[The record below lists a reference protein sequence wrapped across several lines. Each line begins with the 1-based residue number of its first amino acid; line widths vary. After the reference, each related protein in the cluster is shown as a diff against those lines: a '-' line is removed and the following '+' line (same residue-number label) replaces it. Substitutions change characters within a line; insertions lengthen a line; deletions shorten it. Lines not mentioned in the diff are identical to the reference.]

1 MERLPRAFK
10 NSHKAAALIPFL
22 VAGDPTFD
30 ISRSL
35 FETLLRGPADI
46 VEIGIPY
53 SDPLADGPVIQAS
66 ALRSL
71 RSNFQ
76 LPRAFE
82 MTQALRAKTDKGLV
96 LFTYMNPVFQ
106 YTPSRFFADAAQAG
120 ADGVIIPDLPF
131 EESPVLRAE
140 ADKYG
145 MALIPL
151 IAPTSSESR
160 IASIAAAARGFVYCV
175 AALGVTGERAKMAE
189 NVSQLVTAAQR
200 YTQLPIA
207 VGFGVSTAEQAKQT
221 ASFADGVIVGSAF
234 IRRLERA
241 LPSSSAE
248 SADELALIH
257 AIDTFAAELASGLT
271 PSSRQQA

>member
-1 MERLPRAFK
+1 MERLLQAFN

-30 ISRSL
+30 LSL
-35 FETLLRGPADI
+35 SMFETLVRGPADI

-82 MTQALRAKTDKGLV
+82 MTRELRAKTSKGLV
-96 LFTYMNPVFQ
+96 LFTYMNPVYQ
-106 YTPSRFFADAAQAG
+106 YTPSRFFADAAEAG
-120 ADGVIIPDLPF
+120 ADGAIIPDLPF
-131 EESPVLRAE
+131 EESALVRAE
-140 ADKYG
+140 ADKHG
-145 MALIPL
+145 VALIPL

-160 IASIAAAARGFVYCV
+160 IAAIVEKARGFVYCV
-175 AALGVTGERAKMAE
+175 AALGVTGERAKMAA
-189 NVSQLVTAAQR
+189 NVSQLVETARR

-207 VGFGVSTAEQAKQT
+207 VGFGVSSAEQAKQT

-234 IRRLERA
+234 IRRLEQA
-241 LPSSSAE
+241 LPASAAE
-248 SADELALIH
+248 PAEKLTLID
-257 AIDTFAAELASGLT
+257 AVDSFAEELASGLT
-271 PSSRQQA
+271 LSSRP